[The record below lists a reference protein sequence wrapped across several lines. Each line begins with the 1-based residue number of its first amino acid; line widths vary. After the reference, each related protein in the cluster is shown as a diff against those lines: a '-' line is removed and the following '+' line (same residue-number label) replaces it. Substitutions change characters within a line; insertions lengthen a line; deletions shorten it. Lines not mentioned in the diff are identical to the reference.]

1 MSMISESAPAS
12 ATAFLPLAPE
22 TDTAACVFAAA
33 GLLLPHLERG
43 QRIDAAMLRAAMEAA
58 FGASDATGAWDWKTA
73 YEACETATVL
83 FIRKYGKALFRKAG
97 SPADSLPLLT

>member
-12 ATAFLPLAPE
+12 SPAFLPLAPE

-43 QRIDAAMLRAAMEAA
+43 QRIDAAMLRGAM
-58 FGASDATGAWDWKTA
+58 
-73 YEACETATVL
+73 
-83 FIRKYGKALFRKAG
+83 
-97 SPADSLPLLT
+97 